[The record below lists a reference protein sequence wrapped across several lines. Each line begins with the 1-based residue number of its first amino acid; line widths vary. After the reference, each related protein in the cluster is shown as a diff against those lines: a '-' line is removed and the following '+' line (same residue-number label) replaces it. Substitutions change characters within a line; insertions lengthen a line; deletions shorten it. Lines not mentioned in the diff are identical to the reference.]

1 MDQGAARRARQ
12 KRIKADLAEA
22 YTDEEA
28 SPPEWVDILTEVK
41 EATASLEAEISRET
55 ERFTTDPDVKAALDR
70 RERVAN
76 NALRRIDELNAK
88 IKRLNLIAPN
98 ARFTRPAIDADRLL
112 RPLFRSERRPDAT

>member
-1 MDQGAARRARQ
+1 MDHSAARRARRKQ
-12 KRIKADLAEA
+12 IKADLTQA

-28 SPPEWVDILTEVK
+28 SPPEWLDLFTEVR
-41 EATASLEAEISRET
+41 EATSSLSDGISKET

-76 NALRRIDELNAK
+76 SALRRIDELNAK

-98 ARFTRPAIDADRLL
+98 PRFTRPAIDADRLL